1 VVSKTGVLSL
11 VKAFKWTEVDEA
23 LAHSPKL
30 LEVRDERGRNWLH
43 ICCGVSVKEKKL
55 NPAHSVKTA
64 AVLLKRGLG
73 IDQAAFTEGKWRATP
88 LWYAI
93 ARGQNLMLAEYL
105 LKHGSNPNYC
115 LWAAAFNNDLE
126 AIRLLVRH
134 GADLNDASVDESP
147 FLGAIKW
154 SHFRAAEELL
164 KLGADVNYQDS
175 HAMTALHYMLKKA
188 SDKKHFAM
196 LLEHGA
202 RGDIKNKEGLTAA
215 AIMRKKK
222 DPDFHAMADKLR

>member
-1 VVSKTGVLSL
+1 MLAL
-11 VKAFKWTEVDEA
+11 VKAFEWTEVDEA
-23 LAHSPKL
+23 LAESPTL
-30 LEVRDERGRNWLH
+30 LEVRDERGRSWLH
-43 ICCGVSVKEKKL
+43 VCCGVNPGINRKEKKL
-55 NPAHSVKTA
+55 NPEHGVKTA

-73 IDQAAFTEGKWRATP
+73 IDQAAFTEGKWQATP

-105 LKHGSNPNYC
+105 LQHGANPNYC

-134 GADLNDASVDESP
+134 GADVNDASVDESP

-154 SHFRAAEELL
+154 SHFLAAEELL

-175 HAMTALHYMLKKA
+175 HKMTALHYMLKKG

-196 LLEHGA
+196 LLTNGA
-202 RGDIKNKEGLTAA
+202 RGDIKSKDGLTAA

-222 DPDFHAMADKLR
+222 DPDFAKMADQLR